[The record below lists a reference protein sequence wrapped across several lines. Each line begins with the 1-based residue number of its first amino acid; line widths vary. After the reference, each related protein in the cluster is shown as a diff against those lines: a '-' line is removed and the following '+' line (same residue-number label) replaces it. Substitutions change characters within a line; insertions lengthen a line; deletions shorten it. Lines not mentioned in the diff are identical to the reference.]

1 MAKYYVECGEIKD
14 VLNADSPMDAC
25 VCSIMRCMLHNV
37 RNDKQQNCNLTK
49 TFTVNEKGFVSN
61 RESLEM
67 DSVTEAF
74 IDIEK
79 VFEELNKR

>member
-14 VLNADSPMDAC
+14 VLNANNPMEAC
-25 VCSIMRCMLHNV
+25 VCSIMRCMLYNL
-37 RNDKQQNCNLTK
+37 RNDKKQNCNLAK